1 MAFDVHTV
9 ESPNGTNR
17 NAWQDRKLIG
27 QLIAVANLA
36 GSGAGA
42 SVTTA
47 ISGLQLPANY
57 AVNVTPSQDAVCYVT
72 SKTKTGFSVVMNPR
86 LAANQLAAGTF
97 DVTIIA

>member
-1 MAFDVHTV
+1 MAFEVHTV
-9 ESPNGTNR
+9 ESPIGSNR
-17 NAWQDRKLIG
+17 NAWQDRKVIG
-27 QLIAVANLA
+27 QLIGVANLA

-47 ISGLQLPANY
+47 ISGMQLPASY
-57 AVNVTPSQDAVCYVT
+57 AVLVVPSQDAVCYVT

-97 DVTIIA
+97 DVLIVA